1 MRTPARR
8 VLSLAL
14 GGLFVPVVAVAG
26 RPDTGGALHDF
37 EATDDLAYVDSPSGR
52 VRVHYSAAGPN
63 ETNPTDADG
72 DDVPDLPQ
80 EVARTADAV
89 LDAFT
94 AAGFRSPL
102 NESAVGLGPLGGSD
116 AFDFYLV
123 DFGGG
128 ADGLFAPDGCRQGL
142 CAGHMLIDNDFA
154 EYNYGSV
161 PAAIR
166 VLASHEIFHAVQAA
180 YADDWEVWISEGTA
194 VWAEDLFQPGVRDFL
209 DFADAYLAD
218 AERPVDRPPV
228 GPVPAFA
235 YGTALFFKY
244 LTLRFG
250 DALLPELLTAAA
262 TTPPL
267 DALDALLGDR
277 DSSLSAAFD
286 AFTVENINTGAR
298 TNDGALYPFAARL
311 QGLAAEA
318 RAETFTEDYRFYPL
332 AATYFTVV
340 HPGGPL
346 YFGTA
351 EDATG
356 LSMSLHALTD
366 RGVLADTIDTFAP
379 VAGEVR
385 AFGDLPA
392 GRYWFRGAYPE
403 QAANSRKILFC
414 LGGAATLTGCGL
426 SVDGPEPGDDAGP
439 PDAAGG
445 DDAQTA
451 DARAPADAFVADA
464 PDGTGGLPGDAAPG
478 AGGPAE
484 DADGGGGGGGCAFA
498 SAAPGTWPG
507 GAALFGAGLALLFSR
522 RRRSRPARP

>member
-1 MRTPARR
+1 MTTTAAR
-8 VLSLAL
+8 
-14 GGLFVPVVAVAG
+14 GLFVAALLAPGVCAAG
-26 RPDTGGALHDF
+26 RPDTGGALHNF
-37 EATDDLAYVDSPSGR
+37 APTDELAFADSPSGR

-63 ETNPTDADG
+63 ETDLTDVDG
-72 DDVPDLPQ
+72 DTVPDLPQ
-80 EVARTADAV
+80 EVGRTADAV
-89 LDAFT
+89 LDAFA
-94 AAGFRSPL
+94 AAGFRAPL

-154 EYNYGSV
+154 EYNYGSI
-161 PAAIR
+161 PAAVR
-166 VLASHEIFHAVQAA
+166 VLASHEMFHAVQAA
-180 YADDWEVWISEGTA
+180 YADEWDVWLSEGTA

-244 LTLRFG
+244 LSLRFG

-277 DSSLSAAFD
+277 ETSLSAVFD
-286 AFTVENINTGAR
+286 AFSMENINTGAR
-298 TNDGALYPFAARL
+298 TNDAALYPFAPRL

-318 RAETFTEDYRFYPL
+318 RAASFAEDYRFYPL
-332 AATYFTVV
+332 AATYWTVV
-340 HPGGPL
+340 HAGGPL
-346 YFGTA
+346 FFGTA

-366 RGVLADTIDTFAP
+366 RGVLAETVDAWAP

-385 AFGDLPA
+385 AFGALPA
-392 GRYWFRGAYPE
+392 GRYWFRGAYPQ
-403 QAANSRKILFC
+403 QAENSRKILWC
-414 LGGAATLTGCGL
+414 LGGAEALEACGL
-426 SVDGPEPGDDAGP
+426 STTGP
-439 PDAAGG
+439 
-445 DDAQTA
+445 
-451 DARAPADAFVADA
+451 VADA
-464 PDGTGGLPGDAAPG
+464 GASDAAPG
-478 AGGPAE
+478 AE
-484 DADGGGGGGGCAFA
+484 DAVVADATPGADAAPDAVGAVTDAGVTAADGGDEAPGAADSGGGGGCGLT
-498 SAAPGTWPG
+498 APVHGGTAGP
-507 GAALFGAGLALLFSR
+507 ALFGLALAVVGLR
-522 RRRSRPARP
+522 RRRGSRRARP